1 MFRGFVERVPAIW
14 GTGRL
19 LMATAPDLRE
29 DARLMDWLGRYE
41 RLSCPPSLIPL
52 YWESVAPLDQTAL
65 LSLIQAPVLVIDH
78 DDNAFGR
85 AGPFIAEQVPNGQA
99 VLVHGRNRALWAP
112 QPPELWDAIARQL
125 TDDSVDPPP
134 FPDRVLAAVL
144 FTDFVGSTERVAEM
158 GDSAWSEIIET
169 HERIARKLVDRY
181 LGRYVKS
188 TGDGVLATFD
198 GPGRATACALALR
211 DELRLIGITIRAGIH
226 VGEVEVQTDDVGGI
240 AVHVAA
246 RVLGKAADGE
256 VWASR
261 TVKDLV
267 AGSVLMFEDRGVH
280 VLKGIAEEWQLFAV
294 TGR

>member
-1 MFRGFVERVPAIW
+1 
-14 GTGRL
+14 
-19 LMATAPDLRE
+19 
-29 DARLMDWLGRYE
+29 
-41 RLSCPPSLIPL
+41 
-52 YWESVAPLDQTAL
+52 
-65 LSLIQAPVLVIDH
+65 
-78 DDNAFGR
+78 
-85 AGPFIAEQVPNGQA
+85 
-99 VLVHGRNRALWAP
+99 
-112 QPPELWDAIARQL
+112 
-125 TDDSVDPPP
+125 
-134 FPDRVLAAVL
+134 VLAAVL